1 MLLIS
6 SNMSFLLISVLFEP
20 EVSGAEVDMA
30 AEVGAMVMVGA
41 LVGSAAAMACGR
53 LNKLNFIVKD

>member
-1 MLLIS
+1 
-6 SNMSFLLISVLFEP
+6 MSFLLISVLFEP

>member
-1 MLLIS
+1 
-6 SNMSFLLISVLFEP
+6 MSFLLISVLFEP

-41 LVGSAAAMACGR
+41 LVGSAAVMACGR